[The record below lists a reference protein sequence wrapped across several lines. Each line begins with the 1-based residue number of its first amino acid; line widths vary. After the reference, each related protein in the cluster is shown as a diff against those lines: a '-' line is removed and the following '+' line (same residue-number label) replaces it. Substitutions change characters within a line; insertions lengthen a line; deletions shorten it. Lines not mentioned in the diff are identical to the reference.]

1 MVCVFFGHRDA
12 PEELKP
18 RLRQAVV
25 TLIKE
30 QGVRQF
36 YVGHQGR
43 FDGMV
48 QAVLKELSA
57 EYPIEYGVV
66 LAYLPKEGDPTIEHS
81 VVWEGLEEVPPR
93 YAIDRRNRWMVER
106 CDYLIGYQRKSFGGA
121 ATFIALAMRKKK
133 NVILI

>member
-1 MVCVFFGHRDA
+1 M
-12 PEELKP
+12 
-18 RLRQAVV
+18 LRQAVV
-25 TLIKE
+25 TLIEE

-48 QAVLKELSA
+48 QAVLKEISA
-57 EYPIEYGVV
+57 EYPIEYSVV
-66 LAYLPKEGDPTIEHS
+66 LAYLPKEGVPTIEHS
-81 VVWEGLEEVPPR
+81 VIWEGLEEVPPR

-121 ATFIALAMRKKK
+121 ATFIALAKRKRKT
-133 NVILI
+133 LF